1 MNIKSV
7 TVGTSLGGFEIG
19 MQAQALYHTHDS
31 AWEASRKGHQHGNII
46 VQLQNKI
53 VSFSQIV
60 RALIYKI
67 RRPWSHFA
75 TESCNS
81 RHSSGFAPYL
91 ESYFI
96 PLRSL
101 ATDAVSAEAVRIWLS
116 RKL

>member
-1 MNIKSV
+1 
-7 TVGTSLGGFEIG
+7 LFP
-19 MQAQALYHTHDS
+19 
-31 AWEASRKGHQHGNII
+31 
-46 VQLQNKI
+46 
-53 VSFSQIV
+53 QIV

-116 RKL
+116 RKLWDYMTMKWRRQNIVQRSSYSIGLFRDSLSTRWSQVKILVEFC